1 MCRKEI
7 SNLSVFKKLFKQ
19 TFIYGLATVLPRIL
33 SVILV
38 PLYVKVL
45 LPEEYGVYATIMAFL
60 ILGNVLLSYGME
72 TAFFRFVNKHKDQKE
87 IVQST
92 TNTSLTISTI
102 LFVVFALLF
111 NTQIASF
118 LEFNSEYIVYAIC
131 ILGLDALVVLPF
143 VWFRANER
151 PMRYAIIKIISV
163 AINLGFN
170 LFFLLL
176 LPKLVAQ
183 NPDSFW
189 SGIWFE
195 ENKVMYVFIANLLAS
210 AITLVMLLPLY
221 FKIGF
226 TFNKVIWKKMLAYST
241 PVLIAGIAF
250 SINEAVDR
258 PMLKYLLP
266 ENTADYQVGI
276 YSACYKLGMFMTLF
290 ATAFRLGIEPFFFN
304 HAGHENAKNT
314 YATITKYFTIFGCVI
329 LLAVVVYIDIFKRI
343 LIPDSQYWEALTI
356 VPIILLAN
364 LCLGI
369 YHNLS
374 VWYKVTD
381 RTKFGAYISIFGAI
395 ITLALNFILIPIIG
409 YLGSAWATLAAYG
422 SMMVLSYLYGQKYY
436 KVPYNLKKIGGYLI
450 LSIGFSIVSF
460 YVLDRSI
467 IWGTLLLL
475 TFLAF
480 LTFFERNEIM
490 RIVKK

>member
-1 MCRKEI
+1 M
-7 SNLSVFKKLFKQ
+7 SLFKKLFKQ
-19 TFIYGLATVLPRIL
+19 TFIYGLATVLPRVL

-38 PLYVKVL
+38 PLYVGVL
-45 LPEEYGVYATIMAFL
+45 LPEEYGIYATIMAFL

-92 TNTSLTISTI
+92 TNTSLTITT
-102 LFVVFALLF
+102 LVFVAFTLVF
-111 NTQIASF
+111 NNQIAHF
-118 LEFNSEYIVYAIC
+118 LDFNPQYIFYAIS

-151 PMRYAIIKIISV
+151 PMQYATIKIINV
-163 AINLGFN
+163 LINLSFN

-176 LPKLVAQ
+176 LPKLAAQ
-183 NPDSFW
+183 NPNGFW
-189 SGIWFE
+189 SIIWFE
-195 ENKVMYVFIANLLAS
+195 DNKIMYVFIANLFAS
-210 AITLVMLLPLY
+210 AITLIILLPLY

-226 TFNKVIWKKMLAYST
+226 AFNKTIWKKMISYSM

-266 ENTADYQVGI
+266 ENVADFQVGI
-276 YSACYKLGMFMTLF
+276 YSACYKFGMFMALF

-304 HAGHENAKNT
+304 HAASENAKNT
-314 YATITKYFTIFGCVI
+314 YATITKYFTILGCVI
-329 LLAVVVYIDIFKRI
+329 LLFVVVYIDVLKRI
-343 LIPDSQYWEALTI
+343 LIPDSQYWEALSI

-381 RTKFGAYISIFGAI
+381 RTRFGAYISIFGAVV
-395 ITLALNFILIPIIG
+395 TLCLNFILIPIIG
-409 YLGSAWATLAAYG
+409 YQGSAYATLAAYG

-436 KVPYNLKKIGGYLI
+436 TIPYNLKRIGGYFI
-450 LSIGFSIVSF
+450 LSVVFSGLAF

-467 IWGTLLLL
+467 LFGSILFMV
-475 TFLAF
+475 FLGILIYSEKNGF
-480 LTFFERNEIM
+480 I
-490 RIVKK
+490 RILKK